1 MVFTSGYRCHVL
13 LPGSCPLPDA
23 HCQPRGAP
31 QPPRW
36 RPQGKRAEE
45 RGGQWEGAQ
54 AGLALAPCSDSAG
67 MSLSRLPEGRE
78 RSREARLRRKD
89 HRGPREKYKCEA
101 VMCQR
106 KLERRQPEGVTHP
119 LMDSSVPQ
127 KGRAWRQQ
135 TALLGQ
141 FLFRVVFLPLPP
153 SLRRKDSFALQKQIK
168 RLPECSTAAAV
179 CFV

>member
-1 MVFTSGYRCHVL
+1 MSSSQAPALSLMPTASHAGLRSL
-13 LPGSCPLPDA
+13 RGGG
-23 HCQPRGAP
+23 PRGRE
-31 QPPRW
+31 PRSVEAS
-36 RPQGKRAEE
+36 G
-45 RGGQWEGAQ
+45 RGQ

-67 MSLSRLPEGRE
+67 TSLSRLPEGRE